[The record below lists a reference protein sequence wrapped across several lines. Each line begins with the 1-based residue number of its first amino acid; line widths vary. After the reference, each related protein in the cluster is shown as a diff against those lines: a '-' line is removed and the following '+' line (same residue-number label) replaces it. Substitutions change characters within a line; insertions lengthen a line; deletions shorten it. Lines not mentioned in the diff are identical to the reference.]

1 MAVYTLFGQT
11 GGGTIQTDHS
21 AISFGVQFS
30 VNASGTTLSG
40 IWWFSQT
47 GSGSLPGTIALY
59 QVTGAGTGTLI
70 HSETPSW
77 SGAAASGWVRSSF
90 ASPPSLTSGTN
101 YKAVVFKANAGD
113 NWYSETDNYW
123 SSGAG
128 SGGITNGP
136 LSAPN
141 NAGADVGQDS
151 FQVAGTLSYPAS
163 TFSAA
168 NYWVD
173 PEVTDSG
180 QSVSGTV
187 SPLALA
193 APAGDVQAIVPGLV
207 SPLALAAPVGT
218 PAGSGAATIA
228 GAVAQLT
235 LTAPAGIPAAIG
247 GGGDDAPWHIRRRR

>member
-193 APAGDVQAIVPGLV
+193 APAG
-207 SPLALAAPVGT
+207 T